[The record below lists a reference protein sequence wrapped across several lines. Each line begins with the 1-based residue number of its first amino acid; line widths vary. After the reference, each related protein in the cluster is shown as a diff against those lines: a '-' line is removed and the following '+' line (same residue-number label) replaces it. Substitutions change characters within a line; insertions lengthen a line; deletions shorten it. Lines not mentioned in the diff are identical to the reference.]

1 MQKKHRLEKS
11 KPPPVVAVVTNMSY
25 ASSPRNVQLS
35 QLDLIIL
42 VNHFFLSS
50 VQLPCAR
57 KMPEN
62 DLQSLCRRCY
72 HSCSASGEFAIIIAI
87 ITVVATIIAINIIA
101 INITVIIIIVVVVT
115 FSVQKKAPT

>member
-1 MQKKHRLEKS
+1 M
-11 KPPPVVAVVTNMSY
+11 VAVVTNMSY
-25 ASSPRNVQLS
+25 ASSPRNAQLS

-42 VNHFFLSS
+42 VNPFFFSS

-62 DLQSLCRRCY
+62 DLQSLCRRCC
-72 HSCSASGEFAIIIAI
+72 HSCSASGEFATIIAI
-87 ITVVATIIAINIIA
+87 IITVITIVATIIAINIIA

>member
-1 MQKKHRLEKS
+1 M
-11 KPPPVVAVVTNMSY
+11 AVVTNMSY

-50 VQLPCAR
+50 VQLPGAR

-62 DLQSLCRRCY
+62 DLQSLCRRCC
-72 HSCSASGEFAIIIAI
+72 HSCSASGEFATIIAI
-87 ITVVATIIAINIIA
+87 IITVITIVATIIAINIIA